1 MQEDT
6 ILLRSNEED
15 MRVLVGFK
23 GLIVGH
29 RNSFLQALGG
39 LLVGL
44 LGGCVWD
51 GGQPESKPRDDIGSI
66 LGVTPQSAVNGG

>member
-1 MQEDT
+1 MQKDT
-6 ILLRSNEED
+6 VLLKSNEED

-29 RNSFLQALGG
+29 RNSFLQALGV

-44 LGGCVWD
+44 LGRVGRWAARIKAQ
-51 GGQPESKPRDDIGSI
+51 G
-66 LGVTPQSAVNGG
+66 

>member
-1 MQEDT
+1 MQKDT
-6 ILLRSNEED
+6 VLLRSNEED

-44 LGGCVWD
+44 LGGCGAV
-51 GGQPESKPRDDIGSI
+51 GSQN
-66 LGVTPQSAVNGG
+66 QSPGMI

>member
-1 MQEDT
+1 MQKDT
-6 ILLRSNEED
+6 VLLRSNEED
-15 MRVLVGFK
+15 VRVLVGFK

-44 LGGCVWD
+44 LEVGWG

-66 LGVTPQSAVNGG
+66 LDVTPQSALNGG